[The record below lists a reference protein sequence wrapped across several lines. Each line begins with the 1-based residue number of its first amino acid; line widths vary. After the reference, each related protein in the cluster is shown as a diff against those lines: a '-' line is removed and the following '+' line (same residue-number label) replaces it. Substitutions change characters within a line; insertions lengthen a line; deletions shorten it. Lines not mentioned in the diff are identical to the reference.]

1 APAASAAQSGSFDFA
16 SLPLAK
22 LRREILDT
30 DIAGVAE
37 APASATPPAPG
48 ADQTSFDWIE
58 PAEWHPFDLMPKEDW
73 GSGLG

>member
-48 ADQTSFDWIE
+48 ADQTDFDWTSLS
-58 PAEWHPFDLMPKEDW
+58 PLADQDW
-73 GSGLG
+73 ADAVA